1 MRESIPGKII
11 DLCLGSDGSIRQALF
26 ILEKYH
32 REIVLIVDGE
42 GILLGTVTDGDIRRA
57 LIGGKVL
64 AAPLSEVMCT
74 SPVTGKPSATQRD
87 NFDQMKRHRI
97 LQLPITEP
105 NGRVVDLVLLSE
117 VVQVDIPLADIHF
130 AEREVEA
137 VGEVLRSGWLSMG
150 DVTQRFES
158 EFAEFTGAQH
168 AIAVANGTAA
178 LHLACSALGL
188 GQGDEVLCPSLSFV
202 ATSNAILYTGA
213 TPVFCDIVGDGDLT
227 VDPEDLV
234 ARITPRTKAIVV
246 MHYGGYPCDM
256 PAIARI
262 AKERGLLLIEDA
274 AHAPGAR
281 LAGRHCGTW
290 GDIGCF
296 SFFANKNMTT
306 GEGGMVTTNS
316 DKLAEKLKLMRSHG
330 MTTLTLDRHRG
341 RAFSYDVVEL
351 GYNYRLDEMRA
362 ALGLVQLDQLA
373 DWNNSRRK
381 LVLLYRSLLEAVLGV
396 TVPFANFNVDQASCH
411 IMPIL
416 LAPGIDRSSVMRG
429 MRGSGIQTSIHYPA
443 IHTFS
448 YYRAKYPSQLALT
461 EDVASRQLTLPLY
474 PTMTGDQVDRVVRG
488 LSDAVAAA
496 GCKEKTALRA

>member
-1 MRESIPGKII
+1 MSENVPIKLIN
-11 DLCLGSDGSIRQALF
+11 LCLRPDSSIAQALRT
-26 ILEKYH
+26 LEKYH
-32 REIVLIVDGE
+32 REIVLVVDGE

-57 LIGGKVL
+57 LIDGKAL
-64 AAPLSEVMCT
+64 AKPLSEVMCT
-74 SPVTGKPSATQRD
+74 SPVTGNTSATQRD
-87 NFDQMKRHRI
+87 NFDQMRRHRI

-105 NGRVVDLVLLSE
+105 DGRIVDLVLLSE
-117 VVQVDIPLADIHF
+117 AVQVDIPLADTQF
-130 AEREVEA
+130 DEREVEA

-150 DVTQRFES
+150 DMTQRFES
-158 EFAEFTGAQH
+158 AFAEFIGVQQ
-168 AIAVANGTAA
+168 AIAVTNGTAA
-178 LHLACSALGL
+178 LHLALSALGL
-188 GQGDEVLCPSLSFV
+188 GRGDEVLCPSLTFV

-227 VDPEDLV
+227 IDPKDLV

-246 MHYGGYPCDM
+246 MHYGGYSCDM

-262 AKERGLLLIEDA
+262 AKERDLLLIEDA

-281 LAGRHCGTW
+281 LAGRHCGNW

-316 DKLAEKLKLMRSHG
+316 DKVAEKLRLMRSHG

-341 RAFSYDVVEL
+341 RALSYDVVEM

-362 ALGLVQLDQLA
+362 AMGLVQLGQLT
-373 DWNNSRRK
+373 DWNNCRRR
-381 LVLLYRSLLEAVLGV
+381 LVLLYRSLLE
-396 TVPFANFNVDQASCH
+396 TVPGVIVPFNDFDVDQASCH

-416 LAPGIDRSSVMRG
+416 FAPGIDRNSVMRG

-448 YYRAKYPSQLALT
+448 YYREKYPSELALT

-474 PTMTGDQVDRVVRG
+474 PTMTECQVERVVAVLADG
-488 LSDAVAAA
+488 VAAEERTETVA
-496 GCKEKTALRA
+496 MRH